1 MDKIR
6 ILMIF
11 AVMACS
17 SLQIF
22 GIERNDTVSLNEKW
36 LFKVMK
42 CESEVPIGFQSETF
56 NDSQWF
62 FMDIP
67 GQWTDQRYAKD
78 WTGFNHVGIYRGWV
92 KYLPKW
98 KNRKVMLH
106 IGNTTSEADIFVNG
120 QLVGKTSRNLATS
133 EFDVTD
139 CLHRGRNL
147 YAFKMKCWDEDGQGS
162 EKDWTP
168 GITSS
173 CYLYTV
179 PTRTKVLPIDTLGL
193 SLDSLSVLVD
203 SLRADSIRF
212 SNDSIMLADSVA
224 RADSL
229 EALAHIPPR
238 VMKVLIADR
247 YSIEPSKGYVDTKA
261 HMLESIRMMKH
272 LNFNAVSFNKASSD
286 PLFVKL
292 CRQNGLR
299 VVDEPPT
306 FDGRLIDDNGDF
318 TYLAYGAIHRNQY
331 VNGYVRDLENGK
343 FIIANNDTVNDQR
356 LLKIDWTIYVDG
368 ISMKKGTLSNQL
380 FTSMGRKEITF
391 PHLLAGIPSD
401 KEALLKLEY
410 HNQEDDAIL
419 GFDMYTLKPYN
430 YQEAIAAKEAEM
442 LKSMQKPSPKVKK
455 KGSVLEIF
463 DKNGFYHLSF
473 DLQTGMLN
481 SYEVQGETTLVSL
494 RPSIEASVNA
504 INKVKANKKTGTD
517 VNVVFTRKDNG
528 RYFVFTYHISPSGA
542 LSVSANEKMG
552 VYLEFPPSLRQ
563 KQYYAK
569 DEFRP
574 VLNTTLTDST
584 DLVRWWCQTD
594 GQKRT
599 VWMIGQDEYQLK
611 PKTKPNEME
620 VELKS
625 KDFKLWILTQKHELS
640 N

>member
-1 MDKIR
+1 
-6 ILMIF
+6 MIF

-42 CESEVPIGFQSETF
+42 CESEVPVGFQSETF

-78 WTGFNHVGIYRGWV
+78 WAGFNHVGIYRGWV
-92 KYLPKW
+92 KFLPKW

-106 IGNTTSEADIFVNG
+106 IGNTTSEADVFVNG
-120 QLVGKTSRNLATS
+120 RLIGKTSRDLATS

-139 CLHRGRNL
+139 YLHRGRNL
-147 YAFKMKCWDEDGQGS
+147 YTFKLKCWDEDGLGL

-179 PTRTKVLPIDTLGL
+179 PMRAKVLPIDTLGL
-193 SLDSLSVLVD
+193 SLDSLSVLID

-212 SNDSIMLADSVA
+212 SNDSIMLADSLA

-261 HMLESIRMMKH
+261 HMLKSIGMLKH

-286 PLFVKL
+286 PLFIKL

-299 VVDEPPT
+299 VVNEPPT
-306 FDGRLIDDNGDF
+306 FDGRLIDDNGNF

-331 VNGYVRDLENGK
+331 VNGYARDLENGK

-356 LLKIDWTIYVDG
+356 MLKIDWTVYVDG
-368 ISMKKGTLSNQL
+368 MPTKKGTLPNQL
-380 FTSMGRKEITF
+380 FASMGRKEISF
-391 PHLLAGIPSD
+391 PNFLSGISSD
-401 KEALLKLEY
+401 KETLLKLEY

-419 GFDMYTLKPYN
+419 GFDMYTLRPYN
-430 YQEAIAAKEAEM
+430 YQEAIATKEAKM
-442 LKSMQKPSPKVKK
+442 AKGMQKPSPKVKK
-455 KGSVLEIF
+455 KGDVLEIF

-473 DLQTGMLN
+473 NLQTGLLDN
-481 SYEVQGETTLVSL
+481 YEMQGKPILLSL
-494 RPSIEASVNA
+494 RPNTEVIVKA
-504 INKVKANKKTGTD
+504 INKVKANKKLGTD
-517 VNVVFTRKDNG
+517 VNVVFMKKDNG
-528 RYFVFTYHISPSGA
+528 RYFAFTYHVSPRGA
-542 LSVSANEKMG
+542 LSVSANEKMN
-552 VYLEFPPSLRQ
+552 VYLEFPQSFCQ

-574 VLNTTLTDST
+574 VLSTELSDVT
-584 DLVRWWCQTD
+584 DLVRWWRQTD
-594 GQKRT
+594 GQRST
-599 VWMIGQDEYQLK
+599 VWMIGQDEYQLT
-611 PKTKPNEME
+611 PLTKPNEME
-620 VELKS
+620 VGLKS
-625 KDFKLWILTQKHELS
+625 KDFQFWILPQEYEQS